1 MIHKYLVNKVRWP
14 IPCSWLL
21 YRRHRKAALLRVIH
35 SGKRQRSGERCC
47 HRRPWH
53 LGQHHAPAEEWHTP
67 PLGILWPVSVVARN
81 RVWILGIQ
89 SKQSTGFTSL
99 LYFNEI
105 NSPLVSGNHTHS
117 CGHGSLS
124 HTFISAVLFSLSQR
138 LSRHF
143 LSRRRV
149 TTNERPL
156 AQAKWSAVLQKQEQF
171 LGNSSVTV
179 SRQTIVPGIENI
191 Q

>member
-105 NSPLVSGNHTHS
+105 NSLLVSRNHTH
-117 CGHGSLS
+117 LMW
-124 HTFISAVLFSLSQR
+124 TRFAVPYLHQRCPLLIVTEAKQAFSLQEESDHQWTAIGTGQ
-138 LSRHF
+138 
-143 LSRRRV
+143 V
-149 TTNERPL
+149 ERSPTK
-156 AQAKWSAVLQKQEQF
+156 ARAVFRKL
-171 LGNSSVTV
+171 
-179 SRQTIVPGIENI
+179 
-191 Q
+191 